1 MSDGV
6 VTEQTAHR
14 KRSLLAFTSQF
25 DIAADTAADSAAAAA
40 APGGGGT
47 DDAVGEVLSSVR
59 VLLSSVCCCLLTS
72 LSRSV
77 QASSYSFV
85 RCFDCK

>member
-1 MSDGV
+1 VSDGV

-14 KRSLLAFTSQF
+14 KRSLLALTSQF

-40 APGGGGT
+40 AGGGT

-85 RCFDCK
+85 RCFDCE